1 MGYISCNAESA
12 ISTCDTYNFSKK
24 NPKTNPQHKHYKI
37 RDFTYTDLESSTNKF
52 SHTNFL
58 GKGSHGSVYK
68 ANLDKC
74 NDCLIAAVK
83 KTTSL
88 SAVSPADNEIEILS
102 RVRSPRFVN
111 LLGFASD
118 PIGRKLIVVEYMPN
132 GSLYDLLHKSNNSF
146 AKPPGLAKRIKIAL
160 QVAKAVN
167 QLHVSS
173 PPVIHR
179 DIKSSNILFDHKWRA
194 RLGDFGL
201 ALRGHVENDA
211 KMRCT
216 PPAGTLGYL
225 DPCYLAP
232 CDLTVKSDVFS
243 FGILMLEI
251 FSGRHAIDLR
261 FSPPS
266 VVDWA
271 VPLIR
276 SGEYHEVFDRG
287 INISR
292 GSEAVLRQ
300 LAVLAAMCVKPT
312 AEKRPKMT
320 EVVESLV
327 KVTKTGWRV
336 IKVTRQPVTEY
347 MKLSNVPR
355 VESSDG
361 SSGGGEKIS
370 GHVARSKSI
379 GGVSD
384 VECGPLDEKKE
395 VQGLCGIMRRSKST
409 GELLVNRRNSGGIV
423 LQMIRNPNVRELES
437 AKLLVKFS

>member
-1 MGYISCNAESA
+1 MVTLLTSYIVLNHGVLYSIFINQAKYAQEILKNHGMTSCDIVGTPMATKPLDANLSGNPVDQTKYRSMVEALMYLTPSRSDIVHATCYCARYQARLTEKHPREVKRIFRYLMNTINMGLWYPKDTGFNLTAFSDSNHAGYLDTRK
-12 ISTCDTYNFSKK
+12 STSGGI
-24 NPKTNPQHKHYKI
+24 Q
-37 RDFTYTDLESSTNKF
+37 
-52 SHTNFL
+52 FL
-58 GKGSHGSVYK
+58 GG
-68 ANLDKC
+68 DK
-74 NDCLIAAVK
+74 L
-83 KTTSL
+83 
-88 SAVSPADNEIEILS
+88 VSW
-102 RVRSPRFVN
+102 
-111 LLGFASD
+111 
-118 PIGRKLIVVEYMPN
+118 
-132 GSLYDLLHKSNNSF
+132 
-146 AKPPGLAKRIKIAL
+146 
-160 QVAKAVN
+160 
-167 QLHVSS
+167 SS
-173 PPVIHR
+173 
-179 DIKSSNILFDHKWRA
+179 KNKWRA

-271 VPLIR
+271 VPFIR
-276 SGEYHEVFDRG
+276 SGEYHEVFDRNM
-287 INISR
+287 NISR
-292 GSEAVLRQ
+292 GSEAVVRQ

-312 AEKRPKMT
+312 ADKRPEMA

-336 IKVTRQPVTEY
+336 IKVTRQPVSEY
-347 MKLSNVPR
+347 KILTNVPR

-361 SSGGGEKIS
+361 SGGGGGEKIG

-379 GGVSD
+379 GGVSE
-384 VECGPLDEKKE
+384 VECRPLDRNKD

-409 GELLVNRRNSGGIV
+409 GELQESKWVNRRNGGGIV

>member
-12 ISTCDTYNFSKK
+12 ISTCDTYNLSKK

-68 ANLDKC
+68 ANLD
-74 NDCLIAAVK
+74 NGNLIAAVK
-83 KTTSL
+83 KTISL
-88 SAVSPADNEIEILS
+88 SAVSPGDNEIEILS
-102 RVRSPRFVN
+102 RARSPRFVN

-132 GSLYDLLHKSNNSF
+132 GSLYDLLHKNNNSF

-167 QLHVSS
+167 QLHVAS

-179 DIKSSNILFDHKWRA
+179 DIKSSNILFDSKWRA

-271 VPLIR
+271 VPFIR
-276 SGEYHEVFDRG
+276 SGEYHEVFDRNM
-287 INISR
+287 NISR
-292 GSEAVLRQ
+292 GSEAVVRQ

-312 AEKRPKMT
+312 ADKRPEMA

-336 IKVTRQPVTEY
+336 IKVTRQPVSEY
-347 MKLSNVPR
+347 RILTNVPR

-361 SSGGGEKIS
+361 SGGGGGEKIG

-379 GGVSD
+379 GGVSE
-384 VECGPLDEKKE
+384 VECRPLDRNKD

-409 GELLVNRRNSGGIV
+409 GELHESKWVNRRNV
-423 LQMIRNPNVRELES
+423 VYCD
-437 AKLLVKFS
+437 ADD